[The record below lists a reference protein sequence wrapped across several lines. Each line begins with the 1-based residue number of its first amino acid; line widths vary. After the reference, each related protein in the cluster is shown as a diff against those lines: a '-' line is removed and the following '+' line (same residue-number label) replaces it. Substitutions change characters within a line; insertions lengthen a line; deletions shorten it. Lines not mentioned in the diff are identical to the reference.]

1 MSADKESGS
10 VGFFTGLSSWMTS
23 FAGIITAIATITTS
37 SSAVLG
43 VLFHHQAVQLQQ
55 ARATVSQQARQIH
68 ALKYSATWQPSAPAA
83 SSTPVANSS
92 PDPASVM
99 GAAHYLSDLTP
110 TVDNSGV
117 YTGQQVIEA
126 QPYAKS
132 ISFYCNGGS
141 GNEPD
146 EAYDVAGST
155 TLTAVAGIPDNM
167 QNATDVVATI
177 TFSNESG
184 QQVGKPV
191 QVSLGHPVRV
201 KLNIGG
207 VTQLGLTCNGRDAR
221 TSQAV
226 SDFEVAFGD
235 AGVS

>member
-1 MSADKESGS
+1 MSKGKERGSG
-10 VGFFTGLSSWMTS
+10 GFFRGISSWMTS
-23 FAGIITAIATITTS
+23 FAGIVTALATITTS
-37 SSAVLG
+37 ASAVLG
-43 VLFHHQAVQLQQ
+43 VLVHHQAAQLQQ
-55 ARATVSQQARQIH
+55 AHATVSQQARQIH
-68 ALKYSATWQPSAPAA
+68 ALKDSITRQPSAPIP
-83 SSTPVANSS
+83 SSTPVANST
-92 PDPASVM
+92 PNPASVINV
-99 GAAHYLSDLTP
+99 AHYLGELTP
-110 TVDNSGV
+110 TVDNSAV
-117 YTGQQVIEA
+117 SAGQQVIGA

-155 TLTAVAGIPDNM
+155 TFTAYAGIPDNM

-191 QVSLGHPVRV
+191 QVSLGHPVQV
-201 KLNIGG
+201 KLNISG
-207 VTQLGLTCNGRDAR
+207 VIQLGLTCNGRNAR

-226 SDFEVAFGD
+226 TGFQVALGN